1 MNNLFQSAS
10 AQWARY
16 SEYEYRQG
24 GDGTLY
30 LMPAQNAQSAVYNP
44 LQNAEAMVIDAL
56 NIGLLC
62 MSGNATTKKMQTKIQ
77 DEIRA
82 FAGKYGLLGFMTAL
96 PTTPEFL
103 NYDVAYLP
111 KNRYLKAE
119 SMPSDEYAA
128 MFFPF
133 DDEVNKNPNPKKYYM
148 GDDGAIRVSL
158 AARDKPKAIEMSY
171 GKGYAEPYDWLFTQF
186 KDWAFIFCASFMYY
200 EESDP
205 LMAELHRKAISVFDG
220 NVPTY
225 HIELF
230 DKPTLVWDFHSL
242 LLMVQMIFSLMLTDG
257 SRPLRSCKH
266 CSRAFV
272 VGHPNAA
279 FCGAKCKNQF
289 NVYKSRNK
297 KKQDAD

>member
-1 MNNLFQSAS
+1 MKNLFHNAN

-24 GDGTLY
+24 GDGAIY
-30 LMPAQNAQSAVYNP
+30 LMPTPSATSAVYNP
-44 LQNAEAMVIDAL
+44 LKDAEAMVVDAL

-62 MSGNATTKKMQTKIQ
+62 MSGSAATKKMQTRIQ
-77 DEIRA
+77 DAIRA

-96 PTTPEFL
+96 PTTPEFMK
-103 NYDVAYLP
+103 YDIAYLP

-119 SMPSDEYAA
+119 SMPTKDYAA
-128 MFFPF
+128 LFFPF
-133 DDEVNKNPNPKKYYM
+133 DGELNKDPNPKKYHM
-148 GDDGAIRVSL
+148 GDDGSIRVSL

-171 GKGYAEPYDWLFTQF
+171 GKGYVEPYEWLFTQF
-186 KDWAFIFCASFMYY
+186 KDWAFVFCASFMHY
-200 EESDP
+200 EETDP
-205 LMAELHRKAISVFDG
+205 FMAELHRKAISVFDG

-242 LLMVQMIFSLMLTDG
+242 LLMVQMMFSLMLTDD

-266 CSRAFV
+266 CSRAFAA
-272 VGHPNAA
+272 GHPNAV
-279 FCGAKCKNQF
+279 FCGSKCKNQY
-289 NVYKSRNK
+289 NVYKSRGK
-297 KKQDAD
+297 KSEDA